1 MSGWPSDLFGFRP
14 DDYLT
19 LYEGP
24 RMPKK
29 REKAIRREK
38 QVGRKKKSQ
47 RQKEDEERK
56 DPPFGDGDGG
66 GGDSGGGGDGGGDG
80 GGEKCLEYK
89 LTRLPLIHSD
99 PFYLENSSRKG
110 CSISWKTKV
119 LLYLSAHPKSEKRV
133 ETVTDA
139 SMGSIQA
146 SSDRI

>member
-1 MSGWPSDLFGFRP
+1 
-14 DDYLT
+14 
-19 LYEGP
+19 
-24 RMPKK
+24 MPKK

-38 QVGRKKKSQ
+38 QVRRKKKSQ

-56 DPPFGDGDGG
+56 DPPFGGGDGDGG
-66 GGDSGGGGDGGGDG
+66 GDGGDGGGDG

-119 LLYLSAHPKSEKRV
+119 LLYLSAHPKYGRSMILLRSSPVSTTYKDDHWLYPIRPSSKERKISEQIRYCKK
-133 ETVTDA
+133 
-139 SMGSIQA
+139 
-146 SSDRI
+146 